1 MRSDSHDFILMIQ
14 KNVYLWLKRMKSGI
28 IVFNHKLITFM
39 NKKES
44 LRQANKK
51 KEVTSHAETSRN
63 LLLTSC
69 AFHPTE
75 RITNFCTSK

>member
-1 MRSDSHDFILMIQ
+1 
-14 KNVYLWLKRMKSGI
+14 
-28 IVFNHKLITFM
+28 M

-44 LRQANKK
+44 LRQSNKK
-51 KEVTSHAETSRN
+51 KEATPHAESSRN

-75 RITNFCTSK
+75 RITNFCASK